1 MNIKGKKVTLRA
13 IEKEDLE
20 LMRNMLNDPE
30 MESLVVGWAFPISR
44 YQQEKWYENNIN
56 NMNNLRFIIETK
68 EDGAIGLITL
78 TEIDWKNRKA
88 INGIK
93 ILDKNSRKKGIGID
107 SLMAI
112 MRYCFDELQLHR
124 LETTRFLDN
133 IASEKLY
140 NKCGWKEEG
149 IKREC
154 IYKNGKWRDLVFTGI
169 LKSDYLKLVEETKY
183 WEK

>member
-124 LETTRFLDN
+124 LKTTRFLDN